1 MKYRRLGNSGLEVS
15 SLSYGASALGGV
27 FSDINES
34 EGIQAVHTALDM
46 GVNYI
51 DVSPAYGNTKA
62 EVVLGKALKE
72 RNRAEYHLSTKA
84 GKFCTPGEYGGHLFD
99 YSKSAIRRSVK
110 ESMQRLGTDYLDIV
124 YLHDIEYDSLSH
136 VEQALGEG
144 IETLKDLKRA
154 GAIGSYG
161 LSTYPMDLWRT
172 VLESVDLDV
181 VMTHSHYCLSDTQLL
196 SLTDICEARG
206 IGLVNSSPL
215 LMGVLTARGPASWFP
230 ITKEEK
236 VVAQR
241 AVAFCK
247 ENGTSLEK
255 LSIQFSV
262 ANDRIPTTLTSSSS
276 PERIRQ
282 SIENALLEPDASMV
296 KEVQSILKPIINRD
310 WNFGETC

>member
-1 MKYRRLGNSGLEVS
+1 MKYRRLGDTGLDVS
-15 SLSYGASALGGV
+15 HLSYGASALGGV
-27 FSDINES
+27 FSNINEG

-46 GVNYI
+46 GINYI
-51 DVSPAYGNTKA
+51 DVSPAYGNTQA

-72 RNRAEYHLSTKA
+72 RNRDEYYLSTKA
-84 GKFCTPGEYGGHLFD
+84 GKFCTQEEYGGHLFD
-99 YSKSAIRRSVK
+99 YSNTAIRRSVK

-124 YLHDIEYDSLSH
+124 YLHDIEYDGRRH
-136 VEQALGEG
+136 VEQAVGEG
-144 IETLKDLKRA
+144 IETLKELKRA
-154 GAIGSYG
+154 GMIGSYG

-196 SLTDICEARG
+196 SLTGVCEERG

-236 VVAQR
+236 AIAQK

-247 ENGTSLEK
+247 ANGTSLEK

-262 ANDRIPTTLTSSSS
+262 ANELIPTTLTSSSN

-282 SIENALLEPDASMV
+282 SIENALIEPDV
-296 KEVQSILKPIINRD
+296 GLVDEVQSILKPIVNRD